1 MSAPKAKSEIRKFWA
16 SMLMLAITV
25 SLIGFLTFIP
35 VPSDNKEVILTVLGV
50 LLGGAS
56 AAMPNLFGDADS
68 ENEALRERVRTLE
81 SQLAVLRAES
91 LTTKSQYDTI
101 VSMLV
106 SRHLKPGEGANS
118 IDIAE

>member
-1 MSAPKAKSEIRKFWA
+1 MTILKAKSEIRKFWA

-68 ENEALRERVRTLE
+68 ENEALRERVRSLE
-81 SQLAVLRAES
+81 SQLAVIRAES
-91 LTTKSQYDTI
+91 ATTKSQYDTI
-101 VSMLV
+101 VAMLV
-106 SRHLKPGEGANS
+106 TRHLKPGEGANS
-118 IDIAE
+118 IDNSV

>member
-1 MSAPKAKSEIRKFWA
+1 MSAPKEKSEIRKFWA
-16 SMLMLAITV
+16 SMLMLAIVV

-56 AAMPNLFGDADS
+56 AAMPNLFGDEDS

-91 LTTKSQYDTI
+91 LTTKTQYDQI
-101 VSMLV
+101 VAMLV
-106 SRHLKPGEGANS
+106 SRHLEPGKGAS
-118 IDIAE
+118 VLDTHH

>member
-56 AAMPNLFGDADS
+56 AAMPNLFGDTDS
-68 ENEALRERVRTLE
+68 ENDALRERVRSLE
-81 SQLAVLRAES
+81 SQLAVIKAES
-91 LTTKSQYDTI
+91 ATTKSQYDTI
-101 VSMLV
+101 VAMLV
-106 SRHLKPGEGANS
+106 SRHLEPGKGSASLEG
-118 IDIAE
+118 